1 MLSQATCCSTC
12 HITSYDK
19 VSIGTADTTR
29 ALRCNFTWTHEAN
42 TTTYASNTKCT
53 LWLLFVE
60 TVKHCITTNLLHAKN
75 HFAYSRIWC
84 LFNYILFCRPCFTIL
99 SNGFHVIVY
108 AMFMWYPWFMSVWHP
123 FIRRHSLCMT
133 MVVTMFMI
141 VVMMMI
147 VMMIV
152 VVTMMV
158 MMTATMAMMVMMM
171 FMMMFA
177 MAVVMGV
184 FVFHIFIHN
193 KPPRGLHRPTVNNK
207 KTYST
212 FTLFFKS
219 TILVGFKSYL
229 LNMF

>member
-1 MLSQATCCSTC
+1 M
-12 HITSYDK
+12 HDYGRD
-19 VSIGTADTTR
+19 
-29 ALRCNFTWTHEAN
+29 
-42 TTTYASNTKCT
+42 
-53 LWLLFVE
+53 
-60 TVKHCITTNLLHAKN
+60 
-75 HFAYSRIWC
+75 
-84 LFNYILFCRPCFTIL
+84 
-99 SNGFHVIVY
+99 HV
-108 AMFMWYPWFMSVWHP
+108 HD
-123 FIRRHSLCMT
+123 RGHDDDRDDDRGRD
-133 MVVTMFMI
+133 
-141 VVMMMI
+141 
-147 VMMIV
+147 
-152 VVTMMV
+152 MMV

>member
-1 MLSQATCCSTC
+1 M
-12 HITSYDK
+12 HDYGRD
-19 VSIGTADTTR
+19 
-29 ALRCNFTWTHEAN
+29 
-42 TTTYASNTKCT
+42 
-53 LWLLFVE
+53 
-60 TVKHCITTNLLHAKN
+60 
-75 HFAYSRIWC
+75 
-84 LFNYILFCRPCFTIL
+84 
-99 SNGFHVIVY
+99 HV
-108 AMFMWYPWFMSVWHP
+108 HD
-123 FIRRHSLCMT
+123 RDHDDDRDDDRGRD
-133 MVVTMFMI
+133 
-141 VVMMMI
+141 
-147 VMMIV
+147 
-152 VVTMMV
+152 MMV